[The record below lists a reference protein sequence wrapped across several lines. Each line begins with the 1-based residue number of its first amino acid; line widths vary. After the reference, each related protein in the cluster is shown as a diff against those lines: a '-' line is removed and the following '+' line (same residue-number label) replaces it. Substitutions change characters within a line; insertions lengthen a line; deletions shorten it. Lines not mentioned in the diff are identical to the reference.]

1 MVKRIAIL
9 NVTEREL
16 YPGVSEGLLFSQSS
30 FIGNDDSLHT
40 SFTRRLEHLFQI
52 QASYAWS
59 KHGSLFSRVAGEG
72 RSLKGAAFEPAP
84 EARNR
89 TSLADQDFGNSGVG
103 LVRVPG
109 EHTMDMAVEPVF
121 PAGKLDS
128 LRFRAEIFNLTN
140 TPQFSNPDTGVGFA
154 VPEPGVQD
162 TVWSTFGRISA
173 EQDGPHPCMI
183 EFVAKDRL

>member
-9 NVTEREL
+9 DVTEREL
-16 YPGVSEGLLFSQSS
+16 YPGVSEGPLFSQSS
-30 FIGNDDSLHT
+30 FVGYYDSLHA

-59 KHGSLFSRVAGEG
+59 KHGSSFSRVAGAG
-72 RSLKGAAFEPAP
+72 RSVNGAAFEPAP
-84 EARNR
+84 EARIR
-89 TSLADQDFGNSGVG
+89 TSLADQDFGNSSVG
-103 LVRVPG
+103 IVRGPG
-109 EHTMDMAVEPVF
+109 EHTMDMAVERVF
-121 PAGKLDS
+121 PAGRQSS
-128 LRFRAEIFNLTN
+128 LRFRAETFNLTN

-183 EFVAKDRL
+183 EFVAKDLL